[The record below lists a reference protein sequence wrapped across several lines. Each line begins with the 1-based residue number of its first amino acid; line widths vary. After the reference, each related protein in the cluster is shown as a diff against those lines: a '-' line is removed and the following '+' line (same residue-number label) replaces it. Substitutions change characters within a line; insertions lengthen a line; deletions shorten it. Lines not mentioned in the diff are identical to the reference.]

1 MFFIL
6 FSVSKTLISHRQSRI
21 FKGESSKP
29 CLKEGFKFGF
39 VVGIQIR
46 ISLNMYHAM
55 QDFCVTQKPP
65 LHKGAG
71 SESVHRTKNGFG
83 SKFKAVPIRADEG
96 CFKRARIS
104 KRAFGSI
111 RQIENGRNRNIP
123 IISAP
128 PSDTARFFGKTATAA
143 IQFIKKTYTGRISPF
158 FTRYSTA
165 WSKSFSEPVSVTKVC
180 TLPLMAEISASLR
193 LSSSSE
199 RTSSSKSTGYSPR

>member
-1 MFFIL
+1 MCD
-6 FSVSKTLISHRQSRI
+6 SVLRQS
-21 FKGESSKP
+21 
-29 CLKEGFKFGF
+29 L
-39 VVGIQIR
+39 
-46 ISLNMYHAM
+46 
-55 QDFCVTQKPP
+55 P
-65 LHKGAG
+65 LHKGADP
-71 SESVHRTKNGFG
+71 ESVHRTKNGSV
-83 SKFKAVPIRADEG
+83 SKFRSVPIRADEG

-128 PSDTARFFGKTATAA
+128 PSDTVRFFGKTAAAA
-143 IQFIKKTYTGRISPF
+143 IQLMKKTYTGRISPF

-165 WSKSFSEPVSVTKVC
+165 WSKSFSEPVSVTKVW
-180 TLPLMAEISASLR
+180 TLPLMAEINASLR